1 MPRTNLPKI
10 YLVVTGVTALNILG
24 FLLLFLVYN
33 INNASDNTN
42 GGNEFVKD

>member
-10 YLVVTGVTALNILG
+10 YLVVTVLNILG

-33 INNASDNTN
+33 IKDASDDTN